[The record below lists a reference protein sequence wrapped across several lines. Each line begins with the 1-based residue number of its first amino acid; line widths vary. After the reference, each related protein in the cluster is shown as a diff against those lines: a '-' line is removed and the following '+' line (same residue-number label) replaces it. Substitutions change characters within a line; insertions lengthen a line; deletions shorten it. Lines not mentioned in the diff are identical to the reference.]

1 MPSFYGRAII
11 FSAPS
16 GSGKTTLVHHLL
28 ASNPDLSFS
37 ISVTT
42 REKRSNEVADKD
54 YYFITP
60 GEFRQKLQ
68 ENAFVEWQE
77 VYRDRFYGTLKSE
90 IEQIWAHKK
99 NVIFDVDVKGGINL
113 KNYFGDRALA
123 IFVRPPSLNV
133 LAERLQFRNT
143 DSSDSIKQRL
153 EKAEYELKFENLFD
167 VTVVNDDLEQSKREV
182 QRLYDD
188 FTEAI
193 R

>member
-28 ASNPDLSFS
+28 SSNTDLSFS

-42 REKRSNEVADKD
+42 REKRNNEVDGRD

-60 GEFRQKLQ
+60 AEFRQKLQ
-68 ENAFVEWQE
+68 ENAFIEWQE
-77 VYRDRFYGTLKSE
+77 VYRDRFYGTLKTE
-90 IEQIWAHKK
+90 IERIWADKK

-123 IFVRPPSLNV
+123 IFVRPPSLQV
-133 LAERLQFRNT
+133 LKQRLQFRNT
-143 DSSDSIKQRL
+143 DSSESIKQRL

-167 VTVVNDDLEQSKREV
+167 VSVINDDLEQSKREI
-182 QRLYDD
+182 QRLYND
-188 FTEAI
+188 FAK
-193 R
+193 

>member
-193 R
+193 P